1 MKKRKS
7 LWFCI
12 SMLFLVC
19 TASFVCAAETQ
30 LVRVGAFNYYP
41 AIFKDKDGQ
50 IKGFYVDALA
60 DLAKQ
65 ENLRIEYL
73 YGSWEEGFARI
84 KSGDIDLLTS
94 VARTPERETYLDFSQ
109 TQLMTVW
116 GEVYVHPSTHIDG
129 ILELQG
135 KKVAIMKGS
144 FDSQSFI
151 ELTKKF
157 SITCEFIE
165 MSGFEEVFEAVA
177 DERVDAGVVSNLF
190 GVGKQKEYGLRST
203 GIVFNPFDI
212 YFAVAKGRNPKLLA
226 LVEKYLHGWR
236 HDKNSVYAQARQ
248 KWGHSMKNNH
258 TAVPGWLKNTA
269 IGLCV
274 LVLTAVVFIIA
285 LQKQVKSKT
294 DEILQ
299 REKGLRE
306 SEERYRS
313 IFENNNSVML
323 IIDPV
328 SQSIVDANLTA
339 GAYYGWTRQQLQQMK
354 ISDINTMPS
363 EQIAETM
370 SRAAHE
376 NLRHFNFKH
385 RLANGS
391 IRNVEA
397 FSSPIV
403 SNGKKLLFSII
414 HDVTERKLVE
424 DTLTFLLQCGIS
436 PLVDDFF
443 QLLARYLAETL
454 CMDYVSID
462 RLEKDG
468 LEAQTVA
475 IYNKGIFENN
485 TRYSLVN
492 TLSADIVGKTFCRF
506 DKGVCDQFAADSL
519 LQQLKAES
527 SVGTTLWGTEGKPIG
542 LIAVIGRQP
551 LTDQYPTESMLHM
564 VAIRAA
570 AELERKSAEEQQQQI
585 EEQLRHAQRMEA
597 VGTLAGGIA
606 HDFNNILT
614 AIIGYAHI
622 SKMSLPF
629 DAPQRGH
636 IQNITEAANRA
647 THLIRDLLLFSRKD
661 LSNRRVIDLH
671 ETILSTKAFLQRIIG
686 EHIMLVTQLSLQ
698 PVLINADSQ
707 QMSQILIN
715 LVTNARDAMPTGGTI
730 TISTETRH
738 LDVRDISELGLA
750 NGDKYVL
757 LHVADTGTGIS
768 QQHLDKIFDPF
779 FTTKE
784 VGQGTGL
791 GLSIVH
797 GIVASH
803 GGAIKVAS
811 SSSTGTTLTIY
822 LPCDQHSE
830 VEPAKK
836 EADEPLPRGTETILL
851 AEDSKRIREMVAQVL
866 AEFGYTVITAVDG
879 KDAVRLFTENSELVN
894 LLLFDL
900 VMPQLGGY
908 EAYQQIKQI
917 RPDIPIIF
925 STGYAPQ
932 VAAEKLTVEQMNQL
946 IHKPYAIVTLLKTVR
961 SRLDAQENLS

>member
-1 MKKRKS
+1 MKKIKS
-7 LWFCI
+7 LRFCI
-12 SMLFLVC
+12 ILLFLLC
-19 TASFVCAAETQ
+19 TASFVYAAEAQ
-30 LVRVGAFNYYP
+30 LVRIGAFNYYP

-60 DLAKQ
+60 DLAKR
-65 ENLRIEYL
+65 ENLRIEYV
-73 YGSWEEGFARI
+73 YGSWDDGFARI

-94 VARTPERETYLDFSQ
+94 VARTPVRETHLDFSQ

-116 GEVYVHPSTHIDG
+116 GEIYVHPSDHLDG
-129 ILELQG
+129 ILDLQG
-135 KKVAIMKGS
+135 KKVAVMKGS
-144 FDSQSFI
+144 FNGQSFI

-165 MSGFEEVFEAVA
+165 MPSFEEIFKAVA
-177 DERVDAGVVSNLF
+177 DKRVDAGVVNNIF
-190 GVGKQKEYGLRST
+190 GASKQKEYGLRST

-236 HDKNSVYAQARQ
+236 HEKNSVYAQARQ
-248 KWGHSMKNNH
+248 KWGHSMNRNR
-258 TAVPGWLKNTA
+258 TVVPKWLKNTA
-269 IGLCV
+269 IGLWF
-274 LVLTAVVFIIA
+274 LVLTAAVFIFA

-294 DEILQ
+294 GEILQ
-299 REKGLRE
+299 REAGLRE

-328 SQSIVDANLTA
+328 SKAVVDANLAA
-339 GAYYGWTRQQLQQMK
+339 GAYYGWTRQQLQQMM
-354 ISDINTMPS
+354 ISDINTMPP
-363 EQIAETM
+363 EQMTETM
-370 SRAAHE
+370 NRAAQE

-391 IRNVEA
+391 IRDVEV
-397 FSSPIV
+397 FTSPIV
-403 SNGKKLLFSII
+403 SNGKKLLFSIV
-414 HDVTERKLVE
+414 HDVTERKQVE
-424 DTLTFLLQCGIS
+424 ETLRFLLQCGIS
-436 PLVDDFF
+436 PQAEDFF
-443 QLLARYLAETL
+443 QMLTRYLAETL

-475 IYNKGIFENN
+475 IYNKGVFENN
-485 TRYSLVN
+485 THYSLPD
-492 TLSADIVGKTFCRF
+492 TLSAHVVGKTFCRF
-506 DKGVCDQFAADSL
+506 DKGVCNQFPADSL
-519 LQQLKAES
+519 LQKLKAES
-527 SVGTTLWGTEGKPIG
+527 YVGTTLWGTEGKPIG
-542 LIAVIGRQP
+542 LISVIGQQP
-551 LTDQYPTESMLHM
+551 LADQYPTESMLHM
-564 VAIRAA
+564 VAIRAT
-570 AELERKSAEEQQQQI
+570 AELEQKSAEEKQQQI

-622 SKMSLPF
+622 SEMSLPF
-629 DAPQRGH
+629 DAPQRAH
-636 IQNITEAANRA
+636 IKNITEAANRA
-647 THLIRDLLLFSRKD
+647 THLTRDLLLFSRKN
-661 LSNRRVIDLH
+661 LSHRRIIDLH
-671 ETILSTKAFLQRIIG
+671 ETITSTKAFLQRIIG
-686 EHIMLVTQLSLQ
+686 EHIVLVTQLSLK

-707 QMSQILIN
+707 QMNQVLIN

-738 LDVRDISELGLA
+738 LDARDISELGLA
-750 NGDKYVL
+750 NADEYVL
-757 LHVADTGTGIS
+757 LHVADTGKGIN
-768 QQHLDKIFDPF
+768 QQHLDRIFDPF

-803 GGAIKVAS
+803 GGTIKVAS
-811 SSSTGTTLTIY
+811 SSSTGTTFTIF
-822 LPCDQHSE
+822 LPCNQHSE
-830 VEPAKK
+830 VEPEKN

-851 AEDSKRIREMVAQVL
+851 ADDSKQIREMVSQVL
-866 AEFGYTVITAVDG
+866 AEFGYNVITAVDG
-879 KDAVRLFTENSELVN
+879 EDAVRLFTENSEQVS

-908 EAYQQIKQI
+908 EAFQQIKQI

-925 STGYAPQ
+925 STGYASQ
-932 VAAEKLTVEQMNQL
+932 IAEEKLTLEQMSQL
-946 IHKPYAIVTLLKTVR
+946 LHKPYAIVSLLKTVR
-961 SRLDAQENLS
+961 RTLDAQESLS